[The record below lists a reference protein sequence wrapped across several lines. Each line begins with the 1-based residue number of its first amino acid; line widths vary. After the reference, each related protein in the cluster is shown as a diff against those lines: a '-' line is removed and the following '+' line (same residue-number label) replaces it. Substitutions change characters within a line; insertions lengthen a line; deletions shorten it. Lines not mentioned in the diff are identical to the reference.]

1 VAFVTGPSARAG
13 ILFAAGGGVGQN
25 ETTVLR
31 SSGVLPMSSAGSA
44 TSCSLL
50 RQLAAPDGREDAWRT
65 FFRRYQ
71 PLLLAWGR
79 NRGLQP
85 EDAEEVAGRV
95 LDRLARKLPEFQY
108 DPTKRFRA
116 YLRVV
121 VENAIRDYREE
132 LGKPGHRGSAHPD
145 AQEALAQLAAADSV
159 DLVAG
164 ELDGHLT
171 GAMDEARQLA
181 ERVRAAV
188 DEKTWL
194 AFYLTAVE
202 GRPAAE
208 VAGQLGIKVGNVYV
222 YRNRV
227 ARRLR
232 ELGDWPG
239 LTEERP

>member
-1 VAFVTGPSARAG
+1 MSAANA
-13 ILFAAGGGVGQN
+13 I
-25 ETTVLR
+25 
-31 SSGVLPMSSAGSA
+31 

-50 RQLAAPDGREDAWRT
+50 RQLAAPDGREDAWRR
-65 FFRRYQ
+65 FFQRYQ
-71 PLLLAWGR
+71 PMLLAWCR

-85 EDAEEVAGRV
+85 DDAEEVAGRV

-108 DPTKRFRA
+108 DPDRRFRA

-121 VENAIRDYREE
+121 VENAVRDYREE
-132 LGKPGHRGSAHPD
+132 LGQPGHRGSGHPD
-145 AQEALAQLAAADSV
+145 AREALAQLAAADSV

-164 ELDGHLT
+164 ELDSHLT
-171 GAMDEARQLA
+171 GAMDQARQLA

-194 AFYLTAVE
+194 AFYHTAVE

-208 VAGQLGIKVGNVYV
+208 VAAQLGLKVGNVYV

-227 ARRLR
+227 AKRLR
-232 ELGDWPG
+232 DLGDQQN
-239 LTEERP
+239 LMEERP